1 MTAQREPHGGQ
12 PGSRVA
18 TAPDAEQSSRLTVTI
33 DGTTLRG
40 VAVDLRSWSIDAEDA
55 AAAIRGR
62 TGTCTVA
69 CPHPGSLFDAV
80 GVVEPS
86 LNVSLR
92 RVLAA
97 VARRRGYRAD
107 VVDELRSVSAELATL
122 SPPDCDRSEQRRQV
136 AAAGTD
142 EAKLAERVAT
152 IRGELQARRD
162 AGVDVSATEKRLS
175 DAVAALT
182 DARTERLSAEQAL
195 DRAREDS
202 RPPRDRRDR
211 RLRLQ
216 DRKRNLE
223 RAIRRELADAVY
235 NEFTAAVWRVPGES
249 DPGRSV
255 VEYEGDGV
263 TAALA
268 VLRMLRTATPAVLA
282 VDRFDGPERAAHELG
297 VPILRV

>member
-1 MTAQREPHGGQ
+1 MTAERGPHWVH
-12 PGSRVA
+12 PGSGVA
-18 TAPDAEQSSRLTVTI
+18 TAPAVDHPSRLTVTI
-33 DGTTLRG
+33 DGATVRG
-40 VAVDLRSWSIDAEDA
+40 VAVDLRPWSIDSEDA

-62 TGTCTVA
+62 TGACTVA
-69 CPHPGSLFDAV
+69 CSYPGSLFDTV

-97 VARRRGYRAD
+97 VARRRGHRAD
-107 VVDELRSVSAELATL
+107 AADELRSVRTELVTL
-122 SPPDCDRSEQRRQV
+122 ALPCCDRSEQRRQV
-136 AAAGTD
+136 AAAGAD
-142 EAKLAERVAT
+142 ETELAERVAT

-162 AGVDVSATEKRLS
+162 AGADVGATEERLS

-195 DRAREDS
+195 NRAREDS
-202 RPPRDRRDR
+202 RTPRDRRDR

-216 DRKRNLE
+216 DRVRNLE

-235 NEFTAAVWRVPGES
+235 DEFAAAIRRVPGGAA
-249 DPGRSV
+249 PGRSV
-255 VEYEGDGV
+255 VEYDGDDV

-282 VDRFDGPERAAHELG
+282 VDRFDGPEPAAHELG
-297 VPILRV
+297 VPVLRV

>member
-1 MTAQREPHGGQ
+1 MTAQRGPYEGAS
-12 PGSRVA
+12 GSGIA
-18 TAPDAEQSSRLTVTI
+18 TAPAADHPSRLTATI
-33 DGTTLRG
+33 DGVTVRG
-40 VAVDLRSWSIDAEDA
+40 VAVDLRPWSIDAGDA

-62 TGTCTVA
+62 ADECTVA
-69 CPHPGSLFDAV
+69 CSRPGSLFDAV
-80 GVVEPS
+80 GVVDPS

-107 VVDELRSVSAELATL
+107 AAEELRQVRVELATL
-122 SPPDCDRSEQRRQV
+122 APPSCDRSKQRRQV
-136 AAAGTD
+136 ATAGAD
-142 EAKLAERVAT
+142 EAELAERVAT

-202 RPPRDRRDR
+202 RPSRNRRDQ
-211 RLRLQ
+211 RLQLQ
-216 DRKRNLE
+216 DRERNLQ
-223 RAIRRELADAVY
+223 RVIHRELAGAVY
-235 NEFTAAVWRVPGES
+235 DEFKAAVRRVPGGAET
-249 DPGRSV
+249 GRSV
-255 VEYEGDGV
+255 DGYDGDDV
-263 TAALA
+263 TVALA

-282 VDRFDGPERAAHELG
+282 VDRFDGPKRAAHTLG
-297 VPILRV
+297 VPVLRV